1 MRISDWSS
9 DVCSSDL
16 TVEQIDEVARGRVW
30 SGAQAKER
38 GLVDAFG
45 GLRDAIDDAATRA
58 ELGEESD
65 YRVRYIEKM
74 ATPFQRFFIG
84 FAGRRPGGAW
94 LRHSEFARDLASAAV
109 LADMVPNARRDLQFL
124 IADNPRPGHPGQALA
139 YCLRNRKSARSG
151 KRG

>member
-16 TVEQIDEVARGRVW
+16 
-30 SGAQAKER
+30 
-38 GLVDAFG
+38 
-45 GLRDAIDDAATRA
+45 AATRA

-74 ATPFQRFFIG
+74 ATPFQRFFTG
-84 FAGRRPGGAW
+84 FTGSRLGGAR

-109 LADMVPNARRDLQFL
+109 LADMRSEERRV
-124 IADNPRPGHPGQALA
+124 
-139 YCLRNRKSARSG
+139 G
-151 KRG
+151 KELSVRVNHGCRRIIKKKITHSTHIHYYRCETQQ

>member
-9 DVCSSDL
+9 DVCSSD
-16 TVEQIDEVARGRVW
+16 RRVW
-30 SGAQAKER
+30 SGAQAKEG

-45 GLRDAIDDAATRA
+45 GLRDAIDDAATLA

-74 ATPFQRFFIG
+74 ATPFQRFFTG
-84 FAGRRPGGAW
+84 FAGSRLGGAW

-124 IADNPRPGHPGQALA
+124 NAAIARPGQPVKALA
-139 YCLRNRKSARSG
+139 YCFCG
-151 KRG
+151 F

>member
-1 MRISDWSS
+1 MIRRHPRSTRTHPLVPYTTFCRSVGQVIQSVIEKGYRDFTGRVAKAR
-9 DVCSSDL
+9 DR

-30 SGAQAKER
+30 SGALAKER

-74 ATPFQRFFIG
+74 ATPFQRFFTG
-84 FAGRRPGGAW
+84 FAGSRLGGAW
-94 LRHSEFARDLASAAV
+94 LRHSEFARDLASEIGRAHV
-109 LADMVPNARRDLQFL
+109 
-124 IADNPRPGHPGQALA
+124 
-139 YCLRNRKSARSG
+139 
-151 KRG
+151 

>member
-74 ATPFQRFFIG
+74 ATPFQRFFTG
-84 FAGRRPGGAW
+84 FTGSCLGGAW
-94 LRHSEFARDLASAAV
+94 LRHSEFARRSEEHPSELQSLMRHSSAV
-109 LADMVPNARRDLQFL
+109 L
-124 IADNPRPGHPGQALA
+124 
-139 YCLRNRKSARSG
+139 
-151 KRG
+151 

>member
-16 TVEQIDEVARGRVW
+16 SRFAGAFDITRPLAPEVGQVSQSVIEKGYRDFTGRVAKARDRTVEQIDEVARGRVW
-30 SGAQAKER
+30 RGAQAKER

-74 ATPFQRFFIG
+74 ATPFQRFFTGLLRIH
-84 FAGRRPGGAW
+84 PGGAW
-94 LRHSEFARDLASAAV
+94 PQHNEFA
-109 LADMVPNARRDLQFL
+109 Q
-124 IADNPRPGHPGQALA
+124 
-139 YCLRNRKSARSG
+139 
-151 KRG
+151 